1 MNCDGIIFV
10 IDSTDRD
17 RVSECHDELH
27 RMLEDKDLKETVP
40 LLVFAN
46 KQDVSTAMNADEI
59 KCHLKLEGLQ
69 RSYRKY
75 FHYATDC
82 VL

>member
-1 MNCDGIIFV
+1 VIFV

-17 RVSECHDELH
+17 RIEECHDELH
-27 RMLEDKDLKETVP
+27 RLLEDKNLKGTAP

-69 RSYRKY
+69 RPYCK
-75 FHYATDC
+75 
-82 VL
+82 

>member
-1 MNCDGIIFV
+1 M
-10 IDSTDRD
+10 
-17 RVSECHDELH
+17 
-27 RMLEDKDLKETVP
+27 KKTVP

-69 RSYRKY
+69 RPYRK
-75 FHYATDC
+75 
-82 VL
+82 

>member
-1 MNCDGIIFV
+1 MKK
-10 IDSTDRD
+10 T
-17 RVSECHDELH
+17 
-27 RMLEDKDLKETVP
+27 TP

-69 RSYRKY
+69 CPYRK
-75 FHYATDC
+75 
-82 VL
+82 